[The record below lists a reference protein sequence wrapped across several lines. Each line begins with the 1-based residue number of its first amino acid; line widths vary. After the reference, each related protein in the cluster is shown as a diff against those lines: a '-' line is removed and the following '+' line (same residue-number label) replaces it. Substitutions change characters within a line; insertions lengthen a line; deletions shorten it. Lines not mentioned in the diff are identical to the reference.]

1 MEAQNTLN
9 IQSNT
14 EKEKRSWRDQTPWI
28 QIILQSYSNQ
38 NSMYY
43 WKNRNIDQ
51 WNRVESPETNTGS
64 YGQLI
69 YDKGGKNIQW
79 RKDSFFFKQ
88 LGENCSYMWKKEKQ
102 ILFNGNSILFLD

>member
-1 MEAQNTLN
+1 MEPEKTLTSQNNLEKKEQSWKYHTL
-9 IQSNT
+9 QL
-14 EKEKRSWRDQTPWI
+14 QT
-28 QIILQSYSNQ
+28 ILQSYSNQ

-43 WKNRNIDQ
+43 CKNRNIDQ

-79 RKDSFFFKQ
+79 TKDSFFFKW
-88 LGENCSYMWKKEKQ
+88 LGENCSYM
-102 ILFNGNSILFLD
+102 